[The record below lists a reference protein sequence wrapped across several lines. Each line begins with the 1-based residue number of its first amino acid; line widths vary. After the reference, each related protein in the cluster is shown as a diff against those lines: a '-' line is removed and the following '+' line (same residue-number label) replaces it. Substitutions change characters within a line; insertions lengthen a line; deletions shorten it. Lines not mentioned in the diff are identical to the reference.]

1 VFLVPLVIAMFVA
14 GTISGITG
22 FGVGVVGSIS
32 LAVLVGPKTAVVLL
46 SIVSSFSATTQ
57 VLKYRAHLPE
67 VRRLTWLLAGGF
79 FGAAGGSF
87 LLVVLPYSAL
97 AILLGLFTLSYVAAS
112 LIGFRPVVSPGA
124 ERALSPA
131 VGLVAGLVNSSVG
144 SSGPVLGPYL
154 LALGI
159 PPQFFVISLSAA
171 FLVMGTV
178 RIVSLAAL
186 QQFNLPIVAAGV
198 GLFVPTV
205 AGQFAGFWLAS
216 RVPKHVFER
225 LILGLLAIAA
235 TYLIVRGFQA
245 LSG

>member
-1 VFLVPLVIAMFVA
+1 
-14 GTISGITG
+14 
-22 FGVGVVGSIS
+22 
-32 LAVLVGPKTAVVLL
+32 
-46 SIVSSFSATTQ
+46 
-57 VLKYRAHLPE
+57 
-67 VRRLTWLLAGGF
+67 
-79 FGAAGGSF
+79 
-87 LLVVLPYSAL
+87 
-97 AILLGLFTLSYVAAS
+97 
-112 LIGFRPVVSPGA
+112 
-124 ERALSPA
+124 
-131 VGLVAGLVNSSVG
+131 
-144 SSGPVLGPYL
+144 
-154 LALGI
+154 
-159 PPQFFVISLSAA
+159 VISLSAA